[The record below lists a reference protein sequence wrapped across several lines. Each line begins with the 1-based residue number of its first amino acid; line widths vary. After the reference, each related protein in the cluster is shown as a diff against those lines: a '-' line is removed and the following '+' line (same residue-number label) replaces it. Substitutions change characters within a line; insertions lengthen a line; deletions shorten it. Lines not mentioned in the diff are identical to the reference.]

1 MNDRGYI
8 EKETKL
14 VYSYI
19 LQDNEKF
26 DNKKQLYARIFNSIK
41 TTAQCDIG
49 GIETLDLSCLLYT
62 SPSPR
67 DARVS
72 RLPSSA

>member
-26 DNKKQLYARIFNSIK
+26 DNKKQLYARIFNSNK
-41 TTAQCDIG
+41 NYSTM
-49 GIETLDLSCLLYT
+49 
-62 SPSPR
+62 
-67 DARVS
+67 
-72 RLPSSA
+72 

>member
-1 MNDRGYI
+1 MKDREYI

-14 VYSYI
+14 LYGYI

-26 DNKKQLYARIFNSIK
+26 DNKKQLYARILNSIK

-49 GIETLDLSCLLYT
+49 GIETLNLSLSEIKEIIKSVVENYKNN
-62 SPSPR
+62 
-67 DARVS
+67 
-72 RLPSSA
+72 